1 MSCRKKAEFAKT
13 WLLLLN
19 CSVDY
24 RALAASVST
33 KIQGG
38 KNEQAHQN
46 HVRLSFEM

>member
-13 WLLLLN
+13 WLLLFN

-24 RALAASVST
+24 RALAASVSS

-38 KNEQAHQN
+38 KMSRHTKIM
-46 HVRLSFEM
+46 SD